1 MAFLAGVDEAGYG
14 PFVGPLAIGYSL
26 FRAPASE
33 QDFWPILA
41 PAAVRKAERRA
52 GSGARADRRLWL
64 DDSKIVHQ
72 GPHGRARLERSVAAF
87 RELAAPDRADLESWI
102 SEAPAGDPRLLRASP
117 WHTDLPGRLCPA
129 ADLGRARLDAAALRR
144 ALDAAGCALAGF
156 GARAAPA
163 NEWNR
168 ALGAHRNN
176 KGEAH
181 FALTMEVVRHL
192 LAITG
197 TAPLRIELDRHGGR
211 MRYAAPLQSFLAAD
225 AVETHGENEAGSAYT
240 LRFGA
245 RAVQL
250 RFSEGADGRHAP
262 VALASLAAKQT
273 RERLMDLH
281 NGWFG
286 ARLPGL
292 APTKGY
298 ALDGRRW
305 LREVE
310 PRLAELELAADC
322 VRRDR

>member
-14 PFVGPLAIGYSL
+14 PFVGPLTIGFSL
-26 FRAPASE
+26 FRVHDPQAELWPALE
-33 QDFWPILA
+33 
-41 PAAVRKAERRA
+41 PAAARKSARRA
-52 GSGARADRRLWL
+52 VRSDRRLWL

-87 RELAAPDRADLESWI
+87 RELCTPGKHDLEGWIGEPPCGAARLLHAAPWH
-102 SEAPAGDPRLLRASP
+102 ASLIGP
-117 WHTDLPGRLCPA
+117 LCPGVD
-129 ADLGRARLDAAALRR
+129 ADRTRLDAAALRR
-144 ALDAAGCALAGF
+144 ALDAAGAALAGF
-156 GARAAPA
+156 GARAVPA

-168 ALGAHRNN
+168 ALAEHGGN

-181 FALTMEVVRHL
+181 LELTMEIVRHVL
-192 LAITG
+192 RATG
-197 TAPLRIELDRHGGR
+197 GAPLRIELDRLGGR
-211 MRYAAPLQSFLAAD
+211 LRYAERLRTALGARS
-225 AVETHGENEAGSAYT
+225 VTTHGENAAGSAYT
-240 LRFGA
+240 IELGGRT
-245 RAVQL
+245 VQV
-250 RFSEGADGRHAP
+250 RFSEGADGKHAP

-281 NGWFG
+281 NEWFG

-310 PRLAELELAADC
+310 PRLAELELGAEF
-322 VRRDR
+322 VRRVR